1 MAVKPGEFK
10 HTLAVGAGKR
20 DMPDQCD
27 LGFGKRAGL
36 VGASFVHAAKVM
48 DRGKALNDHFLL
60 GHTHRAACEGD
71 RYDHRQELG
80 RETHR
85 ESKSEQEALQ

>member
-1 MAVKPGEFK
+1 VLEQNRHTTALKIEGDLIDLCPSSRNTGRMFEYCSVEWTSQATFEMAVKPGEFK

-36 VGASFVHAAKVM
+36 VGA
-48 DRGKALNDHFLL
+48 
-60 GHTHRAACEGD
+60 
-71 RYDHRQELG
+71 
-80 RETHR
+80 
-85 ESKSEQEALQ
+85 